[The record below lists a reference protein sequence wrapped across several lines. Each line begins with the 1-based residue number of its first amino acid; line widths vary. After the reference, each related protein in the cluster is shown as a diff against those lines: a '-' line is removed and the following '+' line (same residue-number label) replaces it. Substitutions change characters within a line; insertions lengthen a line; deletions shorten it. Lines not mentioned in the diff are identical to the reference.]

1 MVMFG
6 SDSEGR
12 VPRHYLGVAPGTAP
26 GTLFIR
32 REVKPSKMSVI
43 CYGPDVLEEHVCDTA
58 EQVAEHLG
66 KAPVTWVN
74 VEGIDDPGSLRQVGD
89 LFKLHDLALEDVLN
103 HHQRAKTEQYNDEV
117 FVVVRTPVLL
127 TGDVL
132 DTKQIAL
139 FLGTGYV
146 LTFEEHGGDCFE
158 AVRHRIRAGHERVRG
173 SGPDYLTYALIDAV
187 IDTYFPVL
195 EDYGERIERLELVA
209 LRDTSRSTLGSIQAI
224 KRDLITIRRTIWP
237 HREMLMALSRDSE
250 KFVTKGTEFFL
261 RDCYDHTIQLM
272 DLVENYRE
280 LGSGLIDV
288 YMSAVSNHMNDVMKT
303 LTMIATIFIP
313 LTFVAGIYGMNFN
326 PERSPWNMPELNW
339 YFGYP
344 FVFGVMLV
352 VALITLVF
360 FYRKGWLV
368 WPGSS
373 SKRSKP

>member
-1 MVMFG
+1 M
-6 SDSEGR
+6 
-12 VPRHYLGVAPGTAP
+12 
-26 GTLFIR
+26 
-32 REVKPSKMSVI
+32 
-43 CYGPDVLEEHVCDTA
+43 
-58 EQVAEHLG
+58 
-66 KAPVTWVN
+66 
-74 VEGIDDPGSLRQVGD
+74 
-89 LFKLHDLALEDVLN
+89 
-103 HHQRAKTEQYNDEV
+103 
-117 FVVVRTPVLL
+117 
-127 TGDVL
+127 
-132 DTKQIAL
+132 
-139 FLGTGYV
+139 

-195 EDYGERIERLELVA
+195 EDYGERIERLELIA

-224 KRDLITIRRTIWP
+224 KRDLIAIRRTIWP

-344 FVFGVMLV
+344 FVFGVILV

>member
-1 MVMFG
+1 
-6 SDSEGR
+6 
-12 VPRHYLGVAPGTAP
+12 
-26 GTLFIR
+26 
-32 REVKPSKMSVI
+32 
-43 CYGPDVLEEHVCDTA
+43 
-58 EQVAEHLG
+58 
-66 KAPVTWVN
+66 
-74 VEGIDDPGSLRQVGD
+74 
-89 LFKLHDLALEDVLN
+89 
-103 HHQRAKTEQYNDEV
+103 
-117 FVVVRTPVLL
+117 
-127 TGDVL
+127 
-132 DTKQIAL
+132 
-139 FLGTGYV
+139 
-146 LTFEEHGGDCFE
+146 
-158 AVRHRIRAGHERVRG
+158 
-173 SGPDYLTYALIDAV
+173 
-187 IDTYFPVL
+187 
-195 EDYGERIERLELVA
+195 
-209 LRDTSRSTLGSIQAI
+209 
-224 KRDLITIRRTIWP
+224 
-237 HREMLMALSRDSE
+237 MLMALSRASE
-250 KFVTKGTEFFL
+250 NFVTKGTEFFL